1 MILRPSKGLFKIQKM
16 KWFNKIIT
24 YIKEAR
30 IELKKVIWPSRK
42 EVVRHTLI
50 VIGVSLAAAFVLGIF
65 DYAFFL
71 ILERVI

>member
-1 MILRPSKGLFKIQKM
+1 M
-16 KWFNKIIT
+16 KWLNKIIT
-24 YIKEAR
+24 YVKEAR

-42 EVVRHTLI
+42 EVIRHTMI